1 MKECECSAGERKT
14 IKNFVSL
21 SSHRQNAADR
31 RNTSRWQKSRNYSF
45 VGFFDILFRVFF
57 SLPSSIGNWKNFT
70 FSSGSPFFRQPS
82 AVDRWPLF
90 SPQLHVSS
98 LDGFLNLPFPNYILF
113 PFSGYQNVTWK
124 VRLGALCAG
133 RSSRKR
139 RKKKSSDCI
148 AYARFFYLLQ
158 FSNAISSP
166 SVSFG

>member
-1 MKECECSAGERKT
+1 MLQTDEIPADDK
-14 IKNFVSL
+14 SL
-21 SSHRQNAADR
+21 
-31 RNTSRWQKSRNYSF
+31 
-45 VGFFDILFRVFF
+45 VII
-57 SLPSSIGNWKNFT
+57 PSSD
-70 FSSGSPFFRQPS
+70 SSISCFESFFLFLRASGIEKTSPFRLVLLFFRQPS

-124 VRLGALCAG
+124 VRLGTLCAG